1 MINISECNKFS
12 CNKTKKHYL
21 KSGLFFFFCMNKLKV
36 KLKAHSFTLI
46 ELLYVVGI
54 ISLIMP
60 AMFAL
65 YNFLIKAN
73 REISARQSAIQQ
85 WYEFFERLDIM
96 VQDYRIDYEEY
107 YNRQMVGCNPGWWYG
122 SWFTWNVWT
131 WGYCTNFTTY
141 WNGNSTNRTEKVG
154 WSPTLLNTWYHDLYY
169 CSTKQT
175 QRAEWMPLVVNE
187 TNCGNR
193 WDWQSYGQY
202 EAMFTDV
209 NRAFSWWSA
218 NMVWDWDDE
227 NLWYLLNKNVNAIV
241 DSDNIQE
248 LYLISQDWKNR
259 LYFRRKLVNTEG
271 DYTQYRIQMLRLKWF
286 DAGRLHDLDKTE
298 QWGIENRWLYDGK
311 IDTRVCD
318 YSMWFEWSWALIS
331 TGELYSGYHLPAD
344 VDDCWIDMTYWVT
357 NVLAWNISVSPTW
370 NPDLYWAKQDRQIND
385 YLKIFIANGV
395 YMPAYGAVMA
405 ESISSF
411 MVPLQTTIN
420 MAPFY
425 K

>member
-1 MINISECNKFS
+1 
-12 CNKTKKHYL
+12 
-21 KSGLFFFFCMNKLKV
+21 MNKLKL
-36 KLKAHSFTLI
+36 KLKVHSFTLI

-85 WYEFFERLDIM
+85 WYEFFERLDIL

-107 YNRQMVGCNPGWWYG
+107 YNRQMVGCTQ
-122 SWFTWNVWT
+122 SWSVLFTWANFKWHT
-131 WGYCTNFTTY
+131 GLSGYCTEFTAY
-141 WNGNSTNRTEKVG
+141 WNWNSTSRKEW
-154 WSPTLLNTWYHDLYY
+154 WSPLNTWHHDLYY
-169 CSTKQT
+169 CSSKQT
-175 QRAEWMPLVVNE
+175 QEAKWMPLVVDE
-187 TNCGNR
+187 TDCGER
-193 WDWQSYGQY
+193 GGLQSYGQY

-209 NRAFSWWSA
+209 NGAFSWWSA
-218 NMVWDWDDE
+218 DMVWDWDDE
-227 NLWYLLNKNVNAIV
+227 DVWYLLNPWVNAIV
-241 DSDNIQE
+241 DPDNIQE

-271 DYTQYRIQMLRLKWF
+271 NYTQYRIQMLRLKWF
-286 DAGRLHDLDKTE
+286 DAGRLHDLDKTK
-298 QWGIENRWLYDGK
+298 QWSIENRWLYDGK
-311 IDTRVCD
+311 IDTRACD
-318 YSMWFEWSWALIS
+318 YSMWFEWHWDPIS
-331 TGELYSGYHLPAD
+331 TWEIYSGYYLPNS
-344 VDDCWIDMTYWVT
+344 VDDCWIDMTYGVT

-395 YMPAYGAVMA
+395 YMPAYGAAMA